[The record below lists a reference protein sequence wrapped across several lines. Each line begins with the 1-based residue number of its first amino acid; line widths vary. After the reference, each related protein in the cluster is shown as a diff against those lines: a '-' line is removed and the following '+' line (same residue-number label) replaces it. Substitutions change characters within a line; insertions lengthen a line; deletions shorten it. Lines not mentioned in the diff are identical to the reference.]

1 MSLKRKYSNFLGFIN
16 TVGFKALF
24 AYFFLFFLKK
34 ITKIF
39 NLIFNKLVSINLEK
53 QQVGL
58 LHWNGKSTQSAQ
70 SYNASDQWLVLKK
83 ACDEIIKHDL
93 ITIGDQSYDLSDD
106 AIWFYDPVNKSYI
119 NKSVTLNNYVIELKN
134 TRFDLRVVWELNR
147 LQFLVPLAQVA
158 VITGD
163 RAYIDYALQI
173 LNKWIAQNGYT
184 AGPNWMDAQE
194 SGIRLVNVLL
204 FKEIIEKAGGCIS
217 LPKWFIFYHVKFL
230 LAGLSIRR
238 ITHNHFFTESCSLYA
253 TLLLLKPRFL
263 SLVSYF
269 IADVIMIEVNKQL
282 DRNGFS
288 YEGSSNYTLFVYDAL
303 ALVSALEIDRNAMR
317 LVKKIDY
324 APFASCCAALDL
336 ANGDIVKIGDADCGR
351 YVKVNWVAD
360 LSRPLE
366 YDLFQS
372 FESTN
377 NHGSYYLGFLFAQ
390 NVLLPVTGERRAELD
405 KLKHVTYQNKRAG
418 LFISTN
424 ISTQKSRK
432 VVIQGG
438 ATCINNDVGIDHIHS
453 DLMSFIY
460 FIDGKSVFIDPSTF
474 LYINGL
480 TQRQALRSAKRHNCV
495 VIDEHEYAKQ
505 GKSFFGITHLTLVKQ
520 FEVIESQDSVEV
532 FCEVVMQEG
541 AVKSSLRRHF
551 ILSADLTSLQINTSG
566 EMLGK
571 HSVTEYINMSRKV
584 NTLTSKQ
591 CLIALSE
598 KQRIMIHFQALN
610 AKDDKKNKATKVIK
624 LSGKTIAWAPR
635 YGSLSRGYQIKRAVD
650 FNDQFAFSTSITLEQ
665 GVE

>member
-24 AYFFLFFLKK
+24 AYFCLFFLKK
-34 ITKIF
+34 LTRIF

-53 QQVGL
+53 QHVDL
-58 LHWNGKSTQSAQ
+58 LLWNGKDSQSQSTKN
-70 SYNASDQWLVLKK
+70 YNASDEWLALKK
-83 ACDEIIKHDL
+83 ACDAMIKHDC
-93 ITIGDQSYDLSDD
+93 ITIGEQSYDLSDE
-106 AIWFYDPVNKSYI
+106 AIWFYDPVNKSCI
-119 NKSVTLNNYVIELKN
+119 NKSVALNNYVMELDN

-163 RAYIDYALQI
+163 RTYIDYALQI

-184 AGPNWMDAQE
+184 SGPNWIDAQE

-230 LAGLSIRR
+230 IAGLSIRR
-238 ITHNHFFTESCSLYA
+238 ITHNHFFTELCSLYA

-263 SLVSYF
+263 SLISYF

-282 DRNGFS
+282 DKNGFG

-303 ALVSALEIDRNAMR
+303 ALVSALEIDCNAMR
-317 LVKKIDY
+317 LAKKIDY

-372 FESTN
+372 FEDATN
-377 NHGSYYLGFLFAQ
+377 SGSYYLSFLFAQ
-390 NVLLPVTGERRAELD
+390 DILLPLTASRAA
-405 KLKHVTYQNKRAG
+405 KLNKPKHLTYQNKRAG
-418 LFISTN
+418 LFISTKN
-424 ISTQKSRK
+424 ARK

-460 FIDGKSVFIDPSTF
+460 FIDGESVFIDPGTF
-474 LYINGL
+474 FYINGL
-480 TQRQALRSAKRHNCV
+480 TQRQALRSAKRHNCA
-495 VIDEHEYAKQ
+495 VIDQHEYAKQ
-505 GKSFFGITHLTLVKQ
+505 GKSFFGITHLTLVEQ

-551 ILSADLTSLQINTSG
+551 TLSADLTSLQINTSG

-571 HSVTEYINMSRKV
+571 HSVTEYINMSQKV
-584 NTLTSKQ
+584 DTLTSKQ
-591 CLIALSE
+591 CLLALSE
-598 KQRIMIHFQALN
+598 KQRVMIGFQAPN
-610 AKDDKKNKATKVIK
+610 TKGDKKNKAKIAIK

-635 YGSLSRGYQIKRAVD
+635 YGSLSRGYQVKRVVD

-665 GVE
+665 GVN